1 MADIWNRTSKSP
13 MHTILL
19 IDDDEQLAEPLQ
31 EYFARYDLNLI
42 SEIHPEQGL
51 HRLQKGDVD
60 LTILDVMLPE
70 MDGFEVCRR
79 IRRDTNL
86 QNMPVLMLTARGDV
100 MDRVIGLELG
110 ADDYLAK
117 PFEPREL
124 VARIHN
130 ILRRSQPTTNQTAS
144 NADSLSFTHLQ
155 IDQQRRKVTLDN
167 KDIEL
172 TSSEYELLLMFA
184 SETEKAFSRDD
195 ILNALR
201 GINADL
207 YTRSVDIL
215 VSRLRQKLK
224 PLNCIQT
231 VWGSGYRFL
240 AAEA

>member
-1 MADIWNRTSKSP
+1 

-19 IDDDEQLAEPLQ
+19 IDDDDQLAEPLR
-31 EYFARYDLNLI
+31 EYFARYDLNLL
-42 SEIHPEQGL
+42 SETHPKQGIK
-51 HRLQKGDVD
+51 RLQQGGID
-60 LTILDVMLPE
+60 LAILDVMLPD

-79 IRRDTNL
+79 IRRDEQL
-86 QNMPVLMLTARGDV
+86 KGLPVLMLTARGDV

-130 ILRRSQPTTNQTAS
+130 ILRRSQSNNTAP
-144 NADSLSFTHLQ
+144 ADDEMLAFTHLQ
-155 IDQQRRKVTLDN
+155 IDLKRRKVLLDAREA
-167 KDIEL
+167 EL
-172 TSSEYELLLMFA
+172 TNSEYELLLMFA
-184 SETEKAFSRDD
+184 QEPDKAFSRDD

>member
-1 MADIWNRTSKSP
+1 

-19 IDDDEQLAEPLQ
+19 IDDDEQLAQPLR
-31 EYFARYDLNLI
+31 EFFARYDLTLL
-42 SEIHPEQGL
+42 SETHPQQGL
-51 HRLQKGDVD
+51 QRLQQGGVD
-60 LTILDVMLPE
+60 LIILDVMLPG
-70 MDGFEVCRR
+70 MDGFEVCRQ
-79 IRRDTNL
+79 IRRDTGL
-86 QNMPVLMLTARGDV
+86 QNMPVIMLTARGDV

-130 ILRRSQPTTNQTAS
+130 ILRRSQLSQSATTTS
-144 NADSLSFTHLQ
+144 DSPAEALSFTHLH
-155 IDQQRRKVTLDN
+155 IDRQRRKVALDG
-167 KDIEL
+167 DDLEL
-172 TSSEYELLLMFA
+172 TNSEYELLLMFA
-184 SETEKAFSRDD
+184 SAPEQAFSRDD

-231 VWGSGYRFL
+231 IWGSGYRFL

>member
-1 MADIWNRTSKSP
+1 

-19 IDDDEQLAEPLQ
+19 IDDDDQLAEPLQ
-31 EYFARYDLNLI
+31 EYFARYDLNLLN
-42 SEIHPEQGL
+42 ETHPQQGIT
-51 HRLQKGDVD
+51 RLQQGGID
-60 LTILDVMLPE
+60 LAILDVMLPD
-70 MDGFEVCRR
+70 MDGFEVCRQ
-79 IRRDTNL
+79 IRRDESL
-86 QNMPVLMLTARGDV
+86 KHMPVLMLTARGDV

-130 ILRRSQPTTNQTAS
+130 ILRRSQGNNTPATT
-144 NADSLSFTHLQ
+144 ADDETLIFAHLQ
-155 IDQQRRKVTLDN
+155 IDLKRRKVLLDARET
-167 KDIEL
+167 EL
-172 TSSEYELLLMFA
+172 TNSEYELLLMFA
-184 SETEKAFSRDD
+184 KEPDKAFSRDD

>member
-1 MADIWNRTSKSP
+1 

-19 IDDDEQLAEPLQ
+19 IDDDAELAEPLQ
-31 EYFARYDLNLI
+31 EYFARYDLNLLNA
-42 SEIHPEQGL
+42 IHPQQGIE
-51 HRLQKGDVD
+51 RLQQGGID
-60 LTILDVMLPE
+60 LTILDVMLPD
-70 MDGFEVCRR
+70 MDGFEVCRQ
-79 IRRDTNL
+79 IRRDETL
-86 QNMPVLMLTARGDV
+86 KHLPVLMLTARGDV

-130 ILRRSQPTTNQTAS
+130 ILRRSQANDATQTTNDAEVL
-144 NADSLSFTHLQ
+144 AFTHLQ
-155 IDQQRRKVTLDN
+155 IDLKRRKVTLDAQET
-167 KDIEL
+167 EL
-172 TSSEYELLLMFA
+172 TNSEYELLLMFA
-184 SETEKAFSRDD
+184 QEPDKAFSRDD

-207 YTRSVDIL
+207 HTRSVDIL

>member
-1 MADIWNRTSKSP
+1 

-31 EYFARYDLNLI
+31 EFFARYDLNLL
-42 SEIHPEQGL
+42 SEVHPEKGL
-51 HRLQKGDVD
+51 HRLQGGDVD
-60 LTILDVMLPE
+60 LTILDVMLPD
-70 MDGFEVCRR
+70 MDGFEVCRQ
-79 IRRDTNL
+79 IRRDDKL
-86 QNMPVLMLTARGDV
+86 KNMPVLMLTARGDV

-130 ILRRSQPTTNQTAS
+130 ILRRSQPQSNQPETDPQQL
-144 NADSLSFTHLQ
+144 NFEYLC
-155 IDQQRRKVTLDN
+155 IDQQRRKVTLEGNDL
-167 KDIEL
+167 EL
-172 TSSEYELLLMFA
+172 TNSEYELLLMFA
-184 SETEKAFSRDD
+184 NEPDTAFSRDD

-201 GINADL
+201 GINAEL

>member
-1 MADIWNRTSKSP
+1 

-19 IDDDEQLAEPLQ
+19 IDDDEQLAEPLR
-31 EYFARYDLNLI
+31 EFFARYDLNLL
-42 SEIHPEQGL
+42 SETHPQQGL
-51 HRLQKGDVD
+51 QRLQHAGAD
-60 LTILDVMLPE
+60 LVILDVMLPA
-70 MDGFEVCRR
+70 MDGFEVCRQ
-79 IRRDTNL
+79 IRRDPDWQHL
-86 QNMPVLMLTARGDV
+86 PVLMLTARGDV

-130 ILRRSQPTTNQTAS
+130 ILRRSQSQPRNNQT
-144 NADSLSFTHLQ
+144 DDLLRFQRLH
-155 IDQQRRKVTLDN
+155 IDQQRHKATIDATDL
-167 KDIEL
+167 EL
-172 TSSEYELLLMFA
+172 TVSEYELLLMFA
-184 SETEKAFSRDD
+184 REPDKAFSRDD
-195 ILNALR
+195 ILNNLR

-231 VWGSGYRFL
+231 IRGSGYRFL

>member
-1 MADIWNRTSKSP
+1 

-31 EYFARYDLNLI
+31 EYFARYDLNLL
-42 SEIHPEQGL
+42 SETHPEQGL
-51 HRLQKGDVD
+51 HRLQQGDVD
-60 LTILDVMLPE
+60 LTILDVMLPG

-79 IRRDTNL
+79 IRRDTTL

-130 ILRRSQPTTNQTAS
+130 ILRRSQSTANQPAGDDTAP
-144 NADSLSFTHLQ
+144 LSFTRLQ
-155 IDQQRRKVTLDN
+155 IDQQRRKVMLDGN
-167 KDIEL
+167 DIEL
-172 TSSEYELLLMFA
+172 TGSEYELLLMFA
-184 SETEKAFSRDD
+184 TEAEKAFSRDD

>member
-1 MADIWNRTSKSP
+1 

-19 IDDDEQLAEPLQ
+19 IDDDDQLAEPLQ
-31 EYFARYDLNLI
+31 EYFARYDLNLLN
-42 SEIHPEQGL
+42 ETHPQQGIE
-51 HRLQKGDVD
+51 RLQQGGID
-60 LTILDVMLPE
+60 LAILDVMLPD
-70 MDGFEVCRR
+70 MDGFEVCRQ
-79 IRRDTNL
+79 IRRDEQL
-86 QNMPVLMLTARGDV
+86 SSLPVLMLTARGDV

-130 ILRRSQPTTNQTAS
+130 ILRRSQTNPIAAEK
-144 NADSLSFTHLQ
+144 ADDELLTFTQLV
-155 IDQQRRKVTLDN
+155 IDCKRRKVTLN
-167 KDIEL
+167 EQAVEL
-172 TSSEYELLLMFA
+172 TNSEYELLLMFA
-184 SETEKAFSRDD
+184 NEPDKAFSRDD